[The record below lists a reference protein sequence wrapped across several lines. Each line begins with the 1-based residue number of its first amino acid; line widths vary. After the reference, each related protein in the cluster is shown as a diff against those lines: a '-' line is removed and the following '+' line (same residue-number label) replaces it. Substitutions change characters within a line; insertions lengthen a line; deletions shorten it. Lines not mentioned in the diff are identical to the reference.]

1 MSISS
6 TLRRISPKL
15 PESRIHGQQN
25 NVMASADYCAS
36 IKQVME
42 KTSPILGIAKNLENA
57 SGSKGY
63 AKSMQKGK
71 QQRKKERNKEATR
84 RTKLMNEASLL
95 IDLFTPR
102 SRIR

>member
-42 KTSPILGIAKNLENA
+42 KTSPILEIAKNLEI

-71 QQRKKERNKEATR
+71 EQRKKERKKQRGNKA
-84 RTKLMNEASLL
+84 
-95 IDLFTPR
+95 D
-102 SRIR
+102 